1 MNKHIIKGRLTR
13 DPELTPRK
21 NSDGKDRVNF
31 TVAVDRRFGDETDF
45 FDCVLFGGG
54 AAVIEKYFSK
64 GSEIVVMGE
73 GQIRSYEDKNGVKRK
88 AYSVVV
94 SDFDFCGSKGNGS
107 TSAPKQEE
115 TKAEQWTEQEGDI
128 PF

>member
-1 MNKHIIKGRLTR
+1 MNKHIIKGRLVR
-13 DPELTPRK
+13 DPELTPRR

-54 AAVIEKYFSK
+54 AAVIDKYFSK

-73 GQIRSYEDKNGVKRK
+73 GQIHSYDDKNGVKRK
-88 AYSVVV
+88 AYSIVV

-107 TSAPKQEE
+107 TSKQNETTPEQWKEQEE
-115 TKAEQWTEQEGDI
+115 DV

>member
-1 MNKHIIKGRLTR
+1 MNRHDIHGRLVR

-21 NSDGKDRVNF
+21 NSEAKDRVNF
-31 TVAVDRRFGDETDF
+31 TVAVDRRYGDETDF

-54 AAVIEKYFSK
+54 AAVIEKYFHK
-64 GSEIVVMGE
+64 GSEIVLSGE

-88 AYSVVV
+88 AYSIVV
-94 SDFDFCGSKGNGS
+94 SDFDFCGSKGEGGAAKGKDITDS
-107 TSAPKQEE
+107 FE
-115 TKAEQWTEQEGDI
+115 EQEASI

>member
-1 MNKHIIKGRLTR
+1 MNTHTIHGRLVR

-21 NSDGKDRVNF
+21 NSDSSDRVNF

-54 AAVIEKYFSK
+54 AAVIEKYFHK
-64 GSEIVVMGE
+64 GSEIVVSGE
-73 GQIRSYEDKNGVKRK
+73 GQLRSYEGKDGVKRK
-88 AYSVVV
+88 AYSTVV
-94 SDFDFCGSKGNGS
+94 SNFDFCGSKNDS
-107 TSAPKQEE
+107 SDRKNESSDSWSKFDE
-115 TKAEQWTEQEGDI
+115 DN